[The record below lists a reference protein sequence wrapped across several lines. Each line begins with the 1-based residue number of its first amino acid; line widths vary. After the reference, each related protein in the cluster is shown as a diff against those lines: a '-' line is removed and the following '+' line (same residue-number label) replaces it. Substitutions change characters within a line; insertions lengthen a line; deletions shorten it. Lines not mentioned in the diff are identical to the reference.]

1 MNTTTEAVAGKI
13 VQDERKSFQ
22 SGSPAGKLTSMKHL
36 WLTAWA
42 DIIESIRARW
52 FMVYAGIFGSIVVLL
67 FVFGLTESR
76 IMGFTGLSRLLITYI
91 QLTMAILPIFV
102 LITTVRSVAG
112 DREAGVFEYMLSL
125 PVSLFAWFWGKM
137 LGRFMVI
144 FLPVFFAMVIALV
157 VGVFKGADVPWGL
170 FGYYTALL
178 IVLAWCFLGI
188 GMLIS
193 SMARTADVATG
204 AAFVI
209 WLVLIMFLDLI
220 LLGIM
225 VQEGIS
231 MEAAVSISLANP
243 LQVFRT
249 AAMMLF
255 DAKLVLLGPTAFVI
269 LDNFG
274 MKGYLGFA
282 LVYPAVIGTV
292 TASIGYWLFK
302 RSDLP

>member
-1 MNTTTEAVAGKI
+1 MNTTTIRSEIKQYQKTRV
-13 VQDERKSFQ
+13 
-22 SGSPAGKLTSMKHL
+22 SGNMSGMRHL

-52 FMVYAGIFGSIVVLL
+52 FMVYAGIFGSIIVLL

-91 QLTMAILPIFV
+91 QLTMAILPVFV

-125 PVSLFAWFWGKM
+125 PVSLAAWFWGKM

-144 FLPVFFAMVIALV
+144 FLPVFAAMLLALV
-157 VGVFKGADVPWGL
+157 VGVIRGAEVPWL
-170 FGYYTALL
+170 IFSYYTALL
-178 IVLAWCFLGI
+178 IVLSWCFLGI

-193 SMARTADVATG
+193 SMARSADVATG
-204 AAFVI
+204 AALVI

-220 LLGIM
+220 LLGVM
-225 VQEGIS
+225 VQEGLS
-231 MEAAVSISLANP
+231 MESAVSLSLANP

-255 DAKLVLLGPTAFVI
+255 DQQLVLLGPTAFVI

-274 MKGYLGFA
+274 ATGYLSFA
-282 LVYPAVIGTV
+282 LAYPAVIG
-292 TASIGYWLFK
+292 SICATLGYWLFK